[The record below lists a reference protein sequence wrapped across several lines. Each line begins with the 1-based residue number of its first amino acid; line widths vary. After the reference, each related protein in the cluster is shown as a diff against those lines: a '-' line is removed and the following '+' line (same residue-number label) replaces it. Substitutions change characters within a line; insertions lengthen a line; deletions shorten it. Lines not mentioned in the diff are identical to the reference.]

1 MPQLR
6 EAKQASDRPSLLGD
20 TEAQKPEKATKP
32 DERATPRVADFTFGP
47 TAVLTPANLI
57 TFARV
62 AALPLVIYLILT
74 AQGPN
79 RWWTLGLWIVVMMS
93 DLLDGFLAR
102 KQGTTTS
109 GAYLD
114 PLADKF
120 AVLGSLAALAWV
132 GRVSWIPLAIIT
144 LRELA
149 VSLFRSYASRRSVT
163 VPATPFGKAK
173 TLSQSIAIGVLLLP
187 VIDDVPVVGQ
197 VAIWV
202 AVGFTVASGLD
213 YLRRGSTY
221 LASEVRTD
229 QPPVDHGT
237 IEQAIK
243 KGREGKA
250 GQQKLDATAEDQP
263 PEPRMSLVSTD
274 QGELETQSQPHRPT
288 T

>member
-1 MPQLR
+1 MPESRQP
-6 EAKQASDRPSLLGD
+6 EQSPD
-20 TEAQKPEKATKP
+20 T
-32 DERATPRVADFTFGP
+32 TFGP

-74 AQGPN
+74 AEGPT
-79 RWWTLGLWIVVMMS
+79 RWWTLGLWIAVMTS

-120 AVLGSLAALAWV
+120 AVLGSLAALAYT
-132 GRVSWIPLAIIT
+132 GRVSWIPLGIIG
-144 LRELA
+144 LREIA

-187 VIDDVPVVGQ
+187 ILDGFPIAGRI
-197 VAIWV
+197 AIWI

-221 LASEVRTD
+221 LASEVRAE
-229 QPPVDHGT
+229 QPPVDNGT
-237 IEQAIK
+237 IESAIK
-243 KGREGKA
+243 QGRAEVTSEGSIAAPDEVNVVQRKIELVRELPHA
-250 GQQKLDATAEDQP
+250 HEDDPTAPSSASEA
-263 PEPRMSLVSTD
+263 
-274 QGELETQSQPHRPT
+274 
-288 T
+288 

>member
-1 MPQLR
+1 MP
-6 EAKQASDRPSLLGD
+6 E
-20 TEAQKPEKATKP
+20 
-32 DERATPRVADFTFGP
+32 ERDPAELPDFTFGP

-74 AQGPN
+74 AEGSQ
-79 RWWTLGLWIVVMMS
+79 RWWTLGLWIAVMTS

-120 AVLGSLAALAWV
+120 AVLGSLAALAYV
-132 GRVSWIPLAIIT
+132 GHVSWIPLGIIA

-187 VIDDVPVVGQ
+187 ALDELPIVGQ

-221 LASEVRTD
+221 LASEGRAE
-229 QPPVDHGT
+229 QPPVDEGT
-237 IEQAIK
+237 IESAIK
-243 KGREGKA
+243 LGRA
-250 GQQKLDATAEDQP
+250 DATDATDATDQP
-263 PEPRMSLVSTD
+263 EGTTPISQRIALVRDRDADSD
-274 QGELETQSQPHRPT
+274 VPPSASQG
-288 T
+288 

>member
-1 MPQLR
+1 MTEDR
-6 EAKQASDRPSLLGD
+6 ESGEQSDY
-20 TEAQKPEKATKP
+20 
-32 DERATPRVADFTFGP
+32 TFGP

-74 AQGPN
+74 AEGPT
-79 RWWTLGLWIVVMMS
+79 RWWTLGLWIAVMTS

-120 AVLGSLAALAWV
+120 AVLGSLAALAYN
-132 GRVSWIPLAIIT
+132 GRVSWVPLGIIA
-144 LRELA
+144 LREMA

-187 VIDDVPVVGQ
+187 AVDSFPIVGQ

-221 LASEVRTD
+221 LAAEGRAD
-229 QPPVDHGT
+229 QPPVDEGT
-237 IEQAIK
+237 IESAIK
-243 KGREGKA
+243 LGKVEAIDSDEVTQESTNDNPATHRIALVRELADTGEVES
-250 GQQKLDATAEDQP
+250 GLP
-263 PEPRMSLVSTD
+263 PSA
-274 QGELETQSQPHRPT
+274 SQA
-288 T
+288 

>member
-1 MPQLR
+1 MAEDR
-6 EAKQASDRPSLLGD
+6 EPGES
-20 TEAQKPEKATKP
+20 P
-32 DERATPRVADFTFGP
+32 DYTFGP

-74 AQGPN
+74 AEGPT
-79 RWWTLGLWIVVMMS
+79 RWWTLGLWIAVMTS

-120 AVLGSLAALAWV
+120 AVLGSLAALAYN
-132 GRVSWIPLAIIT
+132 GHVSWVPLGIIA
-144 LRELA
+144 LREMA

-187 VIDDVPVVGQ
+187 VLDGFPIVGQ

-221 LASEVRTD
+221 LTSQSRAE
-229 QPPVDHGT
+229 QPPVDEGT
-237 IEQAIK
+237 IESAIK
-243 KGREGKA
+243 LGKA
-250 GQQKLDATAEDQP
+250 EAADSEGVTQLSLEDP
-263 PEPRMSLVSTD
+263 ASRRISLVRELTD
-274 QGELETQSQPHRPT
+274 AGEVDSDEPPSASRA
-288 T
+288 